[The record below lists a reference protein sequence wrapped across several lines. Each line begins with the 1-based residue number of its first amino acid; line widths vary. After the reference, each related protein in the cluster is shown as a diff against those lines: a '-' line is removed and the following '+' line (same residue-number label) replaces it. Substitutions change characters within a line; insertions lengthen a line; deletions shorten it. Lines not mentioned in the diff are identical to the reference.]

1 MLGPKAALDPIG
13 LDGGCLGKGL
23 LQTAMKQKAG
33 GSTESGKCPE
43 WAVGSRLSKV
53 SKILVG

>member
-1 MLGPKAALDPIG
+1 
-13 LDGGCLGKGL
+13 
-23 LQTAMKQKAG
+23 MKQKAG
-33 GSTESGKCPE
+33 GSTESGEGPE